1 MSDGTDTASEDI
13 TNPGLS
19 KKTIAFEIARVSYAV
34 GIGTVVTT
42 LSIFTVYIFGI
53 ELPGVAVFTLFLIG
67 FGLLPA
73 GLYLYDR
80 HHDRD
85 FVIADLGH
93 AIVRPAAIL
102 YRILRSP

>member
-13 TNPGLS
+13 TDRGLS
-19 KKTIAFEIARVSYAV
+19 KKAIAFEIVRVSYAV
-34 GIGTVVTT
+34 GIGTVLTT
-42 LSIFTVYIFGI
+42 LSVVAVYIFGI
-53 ELPGVAVFTLFLIG
+53 ELPRVAVFTLFLIG

-73 GLYLYDR
+73 GLYSYDR

-85 FVIADLGH
+85 LVIADLGL
-93 AIVRPAAIL
+93 AIVRPAGIR